1 MKFIK
6 TTFLLFLA
14 ITFCSALAPVYGQ
27 KIENYS
33 GLEGFTTTSNI
44 EILDDFSQT
53 EGLIKIGDAFSKARG
68 ATAFSAINNLNRR
81 AKRKL
86 LEEATVRGASH
97 VFITKGFP
105 DDGIGLTTIFIG
117 RLFTYQAI
125 FYKSEDK
132 VLSENQVKNILSG
145 HRFVN
150 TQNMSTNRNAFNA
163 NHIRIGSGKL
173 FTIDE
178 NAELSTR
185 KGKIYLTTKS
195 PKPIGI
201 IKADE
206 FEIIG
211 INENHILLSQEL
223 VPDKKYRA
231 FLMKKDAK

>member
-6 TTFLLFLA
+6 KTFLLVVA
-14 ITFCSALAPVYGQ
+14 ITLCSALVPVYGQ
-27 KIENYS
+27 TIENYS
-33 GLEGFTTTSNI
+33 GLEGFTTISNI

-86 LEEATVRGASH
+86 MEEATVRGASH
-97 VFITKGFP
+97 ILISKGLP
-105 DDGIGLTTIFIG
+105 DDGIGLTSIFIG
-117 RLFTYQAI
+117 RLFTYQAT

-132 VLSENQVKNILSG
+132 VLSESQVKNILSG
-145 HRFVN
+145 HKFVN
-150 TQNMSTNRNAFNA
+150 TQTMSTNRNAFNA
-163 NHIRIGSGKL
+163 NHIRMGSGRL

-195 PKPIGI
+195 PKPSGIFQADKFEVIGV
-201 IKADE
+201 
-206 FEIIG
+206 
-211 INENHILLSQEL
+211 NENHILLSQEL

-231 FLMKKDAK
+231 FLMKKEAK